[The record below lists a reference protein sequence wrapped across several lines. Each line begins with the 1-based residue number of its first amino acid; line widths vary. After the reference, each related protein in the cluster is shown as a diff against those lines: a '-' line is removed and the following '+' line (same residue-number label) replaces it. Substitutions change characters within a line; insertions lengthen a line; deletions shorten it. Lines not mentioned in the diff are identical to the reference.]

1 MNKYKNMQWGVATPY
16 ANGRKANLVE
26 FVEEY
31 NPNELPNANP
41 VGIGCNSGVSGIQV
55 DTEELC

>member
-1 MNKYKNMQWGVATPY
+1 MNKYKNIQWGVTTPY
-16 ANGRKANLVE
+16 NNGRKANLVE

-41 VGIGCNSGVSGIQV
+41 IGIGCNSGAYDILV
-55 DTEELC
+55 EEIS